1 MIPKLKLIL
10 EYKHFFDAEP
20 PKNRLDLIKFIPK
33 LRLLY
38 EIAGLNYRLKP
49 YNQLKYDLSFE
60 TQANELSYFC
70 PIDQDLYTHY
80 VKIASGFIK
89 GKDDYPLIFNRAANL
104 FALEEILDNSDFPE
118 DENFN
123 MSRVEVWDGIFRY
136 LLAVNTEVAKVKKVA
151 QGKVTIEN
159 ISASSISL
167 NELMIEDNPLYI
179 AFKGIKLIE
188 YLSNHPIYSVELERY
203 FRETLKIT
211 KGNFIYNLLSLSF
224 ANGQENSFTEFSYN
238 TPEPDKFLDYLSN
251 NRIKNSNPINLL
263 SIKKTPFYKDSDTR
277 YIVLDINFLAN
288 KCYNFFI
295 NDFWFDYLKPQKDEK
310 GKDKF
315 SYKHYRGAF
324 GLFFEDYI
332 KDILENSFP
341 HLLHPKPLFFDDL
354 KISSREGQIEVA
366 DIYVRQNKKILVG
379 QVKSSSIYDNE
390 KYSGEINSLYRNNR
404 EQFFKDFGVNQTFE
418 SIKTILKYSDL
429 FDSKLEI
436 KKSLEFYPIIVV
448 NEKVFQTPLLP
459 NLLYSRFKELVEK
472 DNFSPHKIHPLVVM
486 HVSDL
491 EYLETALLKKEV
503 QIWDLLKSHYKMID
517 KTLIPPF
524 ILTSDRFIKPSAVSE
539 RLKAAMVDVISAYST
554 PNDDK

>member
-188 YLSNHPIYSVELERY
+188 YLSNHPIYGVELERY

-459 NLLYSRFKELVEK
+459 NLLYSRFKELIEK

>member
-151 QGKVTIEN
+151 EGKVTIEN

-418 SIKTILKYSDL
+418 SIKMILKYSDL

-459 NLLYSRFKELVEK
+459 NLLYSRFKELIEK

-539 RLKAAMVDVISAYST
+539 RLKAAMGDVISAYST

>member
-151 QGKVTIEN
+151 EGKVTIEN

-188 YLSNHPIYSVELERY
+188 YLSNHPIYGVELERY

-459 NLLYSRFKELVEK
+459 NLLYSRFKELIEK